1 VFLAIPELL
10 DAAGSLIAKAIDPEA
25 RVVEAACVCAGA
37 SAGMALMSAAALSR
51 GHPER
56 IDQLPLTVENDIP
69 HEFVVQSSHVVSY
82 EQAWLIPG
90 ARVVVAGTHTTEN
103 AIPDG
108 GFAAENCYCT
118 EAEFEAAIRPGKTAA
133 LLFAAEYGSGL
144 DLPTVVRIGRKYS
157 LPVLVDSA
165 SQLPPKVNLIK
176 YLEQGATLC
185 CYKGGGAIRGPQS
198 SGLILGSADW
208 VAECRA
214 NAFPN
219 RAIGRA
225 MKICKEGANVLRAR
239 VFTWHPERS
248 MLYQRLKW
256 RRMLFCRGGR
266 TSCSCGCFH
275 CRGRGGKAQVC
286 FRFMQPTSSKVQP
299 RSSIEMMCDM
309 SVHWQTTA

>member
-1 VFLAIPELL
+1 MFLAIPELL
-10 DAAGSLIAKAIDPEA
+10 DAAGSLIARAIDPEL

-37 SAGMALMSAAALSR
+37 SAGMALMAAAALSK

-56 IDQLPLTVENDIP
+56 IDQLPLTAENGIP

-90 ARVVVAGTHTTEN
+90 ARVVVAGTHNTAN

-108 GFAAENCYCT
+108 GFAAEDCYCT
-118 EAEFEAAIRPGKTAA
+118 EEEFESLIHPGKTAA
-133 LLFAAEYGSGL
+133 LLFAAEYGCSL
-144 DLPTVVRIGRKYS
+144 DLPTVVRIAQKYS

-165 SQLPPKVNLIK
+165 SQLPPKVNLTK

-198 SGLILGSADW
+198 SGLILGSAEW

-225 MKICKEGANVLRAR
+225 MKICKEGTVFIVFRISNDILR
-239 VFTWHPERS
+239 RS
-248 MLYQRLKW
+248 R
-256 RRMLFCRGGR
+256 
-266 TSCSCGCFH
+266 
-275 CRGRGGKAQVC
+275 
-286 FRFMQPTSSKVQP
+286 
-299 RSSIEMMCDM
+299 
-309 SVHWQTTA
+309 